1 MATITINTDK
11 LWDSKLTKIIRDS
24 RSDDISERP
33 VLIETLLL
41 FLLFLFGRGEGV
53 GGGDESNRRKFMYY
67 NAWTINLPLGHEA
80 KKKNK
85 VVIV

>member
-11 LWDSKLTKIIRDS
+11 PWDSKLTKIIGIAGQMII
-24 RSDDISERP
+24 ISERP

-53 GGGDESNRRKFMYY
+53 GGGDESNRRKFM
-67 NAWTINLPLGHEA
+67 
-80 KKKNK
+80 
-85 VVIV
+85 